1 MQHAIDVYLPN
12 NNREKKIKPTHKTF
26 TKLEDV
32 KYDRK
37 TQTGL

>member
-12 NNREKKIKPTHKTF
+12 NNREKIKPTHKTF

-32 KYDRK
+32 KYDRE